1 MKKVIQWMMAAILIC
16 GATAFTSCGSDGDD
30 ENNPPVQPDD
40 NGANSDDKDNILCVD
55 LSKVS
60 GDTFEVTEDVV
71 ITGTPA
77 ASNFSILYQGSGY
90 EVTLDNVNLTG
101 AKQVFIIGNGHHVN
115 LKLAG
120 KSRLKSITASETT
133 SVTIGEAEPG
143 GMVTI
148 ISELMPLFAST
159 VTINGGT
166 VKAKCSG
173 DLVISYTVW
182 GNLVVNGGA
191 VYLAGGAYSSPVPGE
206 ADAVNGSVSGSV
218 NIYGWF
224 DDVFQ
229 WAQYST
235 NRVYRYVT
243 TDVNS
248 GNPANWSW

>member
-1 MKKVIQWMMAAILIC
+1 MIQWMMAAILIC

-40 NGANSDDKDNILCVD
+40 NGANSDGKDITSVD

-60 GDTFEVTEDVV
+60 GDKFEVTEDVV

-90 EVTLDNVNLTG
+90 EVTLDNVNPTG
-101 AKQVFIIGNGHHVN
+101 AKEVFIIGNGHHVN

-148 ISELMPLFAST
+148 INELMPLFAST

-173 DLVISYTVW
+173 DFVISYTVW

-218 NIYGWF
+218 PIYSWFDQQGQRGWNIYPANN
-224 DDVFQ
+224 V
-229 WAQYST
+229 
-235 NRVYRYVT
+235 NRYVT

>member
-1 MKKVIQWMMAAILIC
+1 MIQWMMAAILIC

-40 NGANSDDKDNILCVD
+40 DGANSDDKDNILCVD

-90 EVTLDNVNLTG
+90 EVTLDNVNPTG
-101 AKQVFIIGNGHHVN
+101 AKEVFIIGNGHHVN

-159 VTINGGT
+159 VTITASLPDTISVPVLVKTASVYAMYLFIYFRIYTDGSMMSSNGPNIRLIVCIGT
-166 VKAKCSG
+166 
-173 DLVISYTVW
+173 
-182 GNLVVNGGA
+182 
-191 VYLAGGAYSSPVPGE
+191 
-206 ADAVNGSVSGSV
+206 
-218 NIYGWF
+218 
-224 DDVFQ
+224 
-229 WAQYST
+229 
-235 NRVYRYVT
+235 
-243 TDVNS
+243 
-248 GNPANWSW
+248 

>member
-1 MKKVIQWMMAAILIC
+1 M
-16 GATAFTSCGSDGDD
+16 
-30 ENNPPVQPDD
+30 NN
-40 NGANSDDKDNILCVD
+40 K
-55 LSKVS
+55 
-60 GDTFEVTEDVV
+60 T
-71 ITGTPA
+71 
-77 ASNFSILYQGSGY
+77 
-90 EVTLDNVNLTG
+90 
-101 AKQVFIIGNGHHVN
+101 
-115 LKLAG
+115 
-120 KSRLKSITASETT
+120 
-133 SVTIGEAEPG
+133 VTIGEAEPG

-148 ISELMPLFAST
+148 INELMPLFAST

-224 DDVFQ
+224 DDVSQ
-229 WAQYST
+229 WVLYST